1 MIDVGGAIPA
11 MASVRS
17 YQWKIYVLRG
27 EAHYLGVVE
36 ASDSNAAIT
45 TAIEKF
51 RITERERRK
60 IFAQRVA

>member
-1 MIDVGGAIPA
+1 

-45 TAIEKF
+45 AAIEKLS
-51 RITERERRK
+51 ITERERRK
-60 IFAQRVA
+60 IIAQRVA